1 MGGSIGVDSEIGTGS
16 TPWFEPTLPFKT
28 ISLFQ
33 MITHTT
39 LCVVSESSGLIQTS
53 PNVHCESYKRVS
65 GAAGLKSS
73 SPVNRRLPVSSWP
86 RRRLPFHVVVS
97 DLRLPGIDG
106 FELGRR
112 IVELDVPRP
121 HMALVTS
128 FAQRGDASTAMEA
141 GYRCYIPKPAT
152 DLELYDAFLDLINQ
166 EPDAPSLVTRHS
178 VAERLAEENN
188 RSKTVLVAEDNI
200 VNQEVTKELLS
211 ELGFEAII
219 AEDGVQAFDMRLEKD
234 FGLILMDCH
243 MPNKNGFEATQ
254 AIRIEEEQRKIP
266 RIPIVALT
274 AAAMAGDREKAIDA
288 GMDDYL
294 AKPVTSTALGTTLEQ
309 WYNGQAS
316 RPLLPSEQPSR
327 VPHSMS
333 EFEEWR
339 KMLVDV
345 ADTLA
350 EASQFLDEDTC
361 TGARRAHL
369 QWLESDR

>member
-1 MGGSIGVDSEIGTGS
+1 MQVFELAAEGGSLSCCS
-16 TPWFEPTLPFKT
+16 QRP
-28 ISLFQ
+28 
-33 MITHTT
+33 
-39 LCVVSESSGLIQTS
+39 
-53 PNVHCESYKRVS
+53 
-65 GAAGLKSS
+65 
-73 SPVNRRLPVSSWP
+73 
-86 RRRLPFHVVVS
+86 
-97 DLRLPGIDG
+97 RLPGIDG

-234 FGLILMDCH
+234 FGLILW
-243 MPNKNGFEATQ
+243 T
-254 AIRIEEEQRKIP
+254 AICRIK
-266 RIPIVALT
+266 
-274 AAAMAGDREKAIDA
+274 M
-288 GMDDYL
+288 
-294 AKPVTSTALGTTLEQ
+294 
-309 WYNGQAS
+309 AS
-316 RPLLPSEQPSR
+316 RRRRLYASKKSSEKYRVFPSLPSPQPLWPATEKSN
-327 VPHSMS
+327 
-333 EFEEWR
+333 
-339 KMLVDV
+339 
-345 ADTLA
+345 
-350 EASQFLDEDTC
+350 
-361 TGARRAHL
+361 
-369 QWLESDR
+369 